1 MEPVHR
7 RIVENRWP
15 THFYSLDHFCYL
27 KPNLNYIH
35 INVHSS
41 PVSPFQNVLD
51 SGFPFIPPVNS
62 YLCYPFFLPGSLGLE
77 LPHRFPWLTAP
88 PLLTPVMS
96 CHVPWLLPDS
106 LLRVPSSWTQCI
118 WELAWHNGESCRVTW
133 TWVKIPTSQH
143 HEWCDLGKVNTP
155 HEDSVF
161 WARKFH
167 IHIWHTAD
175 LPILWLLLQFLLL
188 LPVPWSD
195 PSFFTTS
202 SLCCQSRR
210 HLPDSQTK
218 SKLHS
223 FFTPVPI
230 DICYVIVANNNG

>member
-7 RIVENRWP
+7 QIVGNRWP

-88 PLLTPVMS
+88 PLLTPVGS

-106 LLRVPSSWTQCI
+106 LLWAFPLGHNAFESWHGI
-118 WELAWHNGESCRVTW
+118 MERAVESHGPEL
-133 TWVKIPTSQH
+133 KSQH
-143 HEWCDLGKVNTP
+143 PNFTNGVTLGK
-155 HEDSVF
+155 
-161 WARKFH
+161 
-167 IHIWHTAD
+167 
-175 LPILWLLLQFLLL
+175 
-188 LPVPWSD
+188 
-195 PSFFTTS
+195 
-202 SLCCQSRR
+202 
-210 HLPDSQTK
+210 
-218 SKLHS
+218 
-223 FFTPVPI
+223 
-230 DICYVIVANNNG
+230 